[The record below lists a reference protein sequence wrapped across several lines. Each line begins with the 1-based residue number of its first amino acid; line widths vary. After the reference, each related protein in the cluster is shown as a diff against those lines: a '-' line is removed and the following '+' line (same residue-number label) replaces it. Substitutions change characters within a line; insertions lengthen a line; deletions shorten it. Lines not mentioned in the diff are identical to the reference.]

1 MRKMNPL
8 GMSLAA
14 GFVVVAGAGVL
25 AAFGSMSGNNLEH
38 AVIAFNSAAPLPF
51 FQTSAAVAFCHS
63 SPTATARTGAM
74 IRLAA
79 SRTEVPQTEIQATT
93 PNSDLQI
100 SIHHCGTGWA
110 R

>member
-14 GFVVVAGAGVL
+14 GFVVVTGAGVL

-63 SPTATARTGAM
+63 SPTATART
-74 IRLAA
+74 
-79 SRTEVPQTEIQATT
+79 
-93 PNSDLQI
+93 LQV
-100 SIHHCGTGWA
+100 
-110 R
+110 